1 MLLTRFASRARQN
14 CQRTLPP
21 CSPSLFSS
29 LTRSLSVGH
38 YKESTKKK
46 DTTTTTTTTTQAT
59 TEETTD
65 DTAKKP
71 SRIEQMKT
79 LFYEYRY
86 PFLAYY
92 GVTYVTPVI
101 PIYISLQYCGVDG
114 VELLQWVGL
123 GQEKIDML
131 NPTYVNMAIAGECN
145 ELLEFVRLPLVLT
158 TTPQVAKWWRSRGQ
172 EEKNE

>member
-1 MLLTRFASRARQN
+1 
-14 CQRTLPP
+14 
-21 CSPSLFSS
+21 
-29 LTRSLSVGH
+29 
-38 YKESTKKK
+38 
-46 DTTTTTTTTTQAT
+46 
-59 TEETTD
+59 
-65 DTAKKP
+65 
-71 SRIEQMKT
+71 
-79 LFYEYRY
+79 
-86 PFLAYY
+86 
-92 GVTYVTPVI
+92 
-101 PIYISLQYCGVDG
+101 VDG

>member
-21 CSPSLFSS
+21 SSPSLFSS

-46 DTTTTTTTTTQAT
+46 DTTTTTQAT

-145 ELLEFVRLPLVLT
+145 ELLSLS
-158 TTPQVAKWWRSRGQ
+158 RSI
-172 EEKNE
+172 NLSTNPDT

>member
-1 MLLTRFASRARQN
+1 MLLTRFASRARQH

-21 CSPSLFSS
+21 SSPSLFSS

-46 DTTTTTTTTTQAT
+46 DTTTSTTTQAT

-71 SRIEQMKT
+71 SRIQQMKT